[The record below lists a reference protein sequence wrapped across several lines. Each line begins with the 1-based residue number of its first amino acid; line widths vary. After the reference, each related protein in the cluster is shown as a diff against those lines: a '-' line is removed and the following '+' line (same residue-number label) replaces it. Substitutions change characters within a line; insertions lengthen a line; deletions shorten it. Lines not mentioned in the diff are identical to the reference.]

1 MFYTV
6 ENEMKESPAPHIP
19 TRRGLLAISPILV
32 FLFFYLAVSVIIGDF
47 YKMPIA
53 VALLLGSAWAV
64 VIMHGKPLSERVEIF
79 SRDAGS
85 SNVMYMVW
93 IFILAGAFAAI
104 AREIGAIEATVHLA
118 LRFLPVE
125 MLIPGLFA
133 AACFISLAI
142 GTSVGTV
149 VALTP
154 LAVEL
159 AQSESGNVPFFVAVV
174 LGGAFFGDN
183 LSFISD
189 TTIAAT
195 RTQGC
200 RMRDKFRVNLWI
212 ALPAAV
218 ASLIL
223 YVILGVQLPDMAG
236 LSDSNPLLVAPYML
250 IILLALAGLNVT
262 VVLSIGI
269 VAAII
274 LGLFTGH
281 DIISLFGFMG
291 QGIDSVG
298 QLIIITLLAAG
309 MLGLIKAAGG
319 IDYILQ
325 VLTRRIRGPRGA
337 QAGIALV
344 VGLVNLCTANNTV
357 AIITVGQLA
366 SSLSKRFGVDPRKA
380 ASLLDTSSCIVQ
392 SLIPYGAQTLLA
404 TSLASISPV
413 ATWPY
418 LYYPWALAVFLIL
431 SVVFRFPR
439 LATIS
444 PPVSTN
450 DNTNP

>member
-1 MFYTV
+1 
-6 ENEMKESPAPHIP
+6 
-19 TRRGLLAISPILV
+19 
-32 FLFFYLAVSVIIGDF
+32 
-47 YKMPIA
+47 
-53 VALLLGSAWAV
+53 
-64 VIMHGKPLSERVEIF
+64 
-79 SRDAGS
+79 
-85 SNVMYMVW
+85 
-93 IFILAGAFAAI
+93 
-104 AREIGAIEATVHLA
+104 
-118 LRFLPVE
+118 

-223 YVILGVQLPDMAG
+223 YVILGVRLPDMAS
-236 LSDSNPLLVAPYML
+236 LSGSNPLLVAPYLL

-269 VAAII
+269 VVAII
-274 LGLFTGH
+274 LGLCTGH

-291 QGIDSVG
+291 RGIDSVG

-309 MLGLIKAAGG
+309 MLGLIKSRRGHRLYTPGA
-319 IDYILQ
+319 YPTY
-325 VLTRRIRGPRGA
+325 TRTARGPGRNRTRSRTRQSMHRQQYRSHNYCRA
-337 QAGIALV
+337 ARLIPV
-344 VGLVNLCTANNTV
+344 
-357 AIITVGQLA
+357 
-366 SSLSKRFGVDPRKA
+366 KRFGVDPRKA

>member
-1 MFYTV
+1 M
-6 ENEMKESPAPHIP
+6 NETPTPHISA
-19 TRRGLLAISPILV
+19 RRGLLAISPILV

-79 SRDAGS
+79 SHDAGS

-200 RMRDKFRVNLWI
+200 LMRDKFRVNLWI

-223 YVILGVQLPDMAG
+223 YVILGVQLPDTTVF
-236 LSDSNPLLVAPYML
+236 SSSNPLLVAPYLL

-269 VAAII
+269 VTAII
-274 LGLFTGH
+274 LGLCTGH

-337 QAGIALV
+337 QAGIAMV

-357 AIITVGQLA
+357 AIITVGPLA

-380 ASLLDTSSCIVQ
+380 ASLLDTSSCVVQ

-418 LYYPWALAVFLIL
+418 LYYPWALAIFLIL

-439 LATIS
+439 LT
-444 PPVSTN
+444 PVSSPASTD
-450 DNTNP
+450 DNTNL

>member
-1 MFYTV
+1 
-6 ENEMKESPAPHIP
+6 
-19 TRRGLLAISPILV
+19 
-32 FLFFYLAVSVIIGDF
+32 
-47 YKMPIA
+47 MPIA

-223 YVILGVQLPDMAG
+223 YVILGVRLPDMAS
-236 LSDSNPLLVAPYML
+236 LSGSNPLLVAPYLL

-269 VAAII
+269 VVAII
-274 LGLFTGH
+274 LGLCTGH

-291 QGIDSVG
+291 RGIDSVG